1 MIITRAVIV
10 QITTVSIKGSN
21 KETSP
26 SEAEYFVLTA
36 ECAIEAEPAPASFEK
51 AALLNP
57 TNKTPITLPTPIAGG
72 LKASEIIKLKASS
85 INEKL
90 LSII

>member
-1 MIITRAVIV
+1 MVLIMLL
-10 QITTVSIKGSN
+10 
-21 KETSP
+21 SP

-57 TNKTPITLPTPIAGG
+57 TK
-72 LKASEIIKLKASS
+72 
-85 INEKL
+85 
-90 LSII
+90 